1 LAWAHSDETNA
12 EQPKRG
18 DANCD
23 LAHHHRHHRLA
34 PRLAALQTLFPAR
47 SYARPNTQRAMKTE
61 LRLTDTN
68 AASDSQGKT
77 WGLEGNLFWYLV
89 GGLGA
94 GITVFFLLIV
104 AVKAS
109 LLISSVGAA
118 VPVLLALAYIYGLRQ
133 GKPPGYDRDV
143 VERLFTGNGFAPE
156 PSRCSL
162 LKHPLTAN

>member
-1 LAWAHSDETNA
+1 
-12 EQPKRG
+12 
-18 DANCD
+18 
-23 LAHHHRHHRLA
+23 
-34 PRLAALQTLFPAR
+34 
-47 SYARPNTQRAMKTE
+47 MKTD

-156 PSRCSL
+156 PSRSSL